1 MQEFIEFIKNSK
13 SAYHAVKEIEKK
25 LKAAGFEEIKENK
38 EWNLNAGKYYV
49 KRNDSTIAAFVIP
62 KGRDIEGFH
71 IVAAHSDSPTF
82 KVKENPEIKDK
93 YYVRINTEK
102 YGGMI
107 MNSWFDRPLSVA
119 GRVAV
124 LENDEI
130 VTKLVDIDK
139 DLMVIPSVAI
149 HMNRDTNNG
158 YKYDAQIDTIPLF
171 GGAADNANLLEKI
184 AVSNGMNKDDILG
197 HDLFLYAREEAK
209 VIGANEE
216 YILSPRLDDLQSTYI
231 AVKAICDK
239 EVTSDNY
246 INMLVVFDNEEV
258 GSGSGCGADSTFLS
272 DVLIRISENF
282 QKNHSWLCTKLAN
295 SFMISADNAHA
306 VHPNHP
312 EYADPI
318 NRPCLNNGVVI
329 KFHAGQK
336 YTTDAYSAAYMK
348 KLAMDACVPYQI
360 YTNKSN
366 IAGGSTLGNISMSHV
381 SVRSADIGF
390 PQLSMHSAVETA
402 KWMDFLEL
410 HLKRIVYLICFLV

>member
-158 YKYDAQIDTIPLF
+158 YK
-171 GGAADNANLLEKI
+171 
-184 AVSNGMNKDDILG
+184 
-197 HDLFLYAREEAK
+197 
-209 VIGANEE
+209 
-216 YILSPRLDDLQSTYI
+216 
-231 AVKAICDK
+231 
-239 EVTSDNY
+239 
-246 INMLVVFDNEEV
+246 
-258 GSGSGCGADSTFLS
+258 
-272 DVLIRISENF
+272 
-282 QKNHSWLCTKLAN
+282 
-295 SFMISADNAHA
+295 
-306 VHPNHP
+306 
-312 EYADPI
+312 
-318 NRPCLNNGVVI
+318 
-329 KFHAGQK
+329 
-336 YTTDAYSAAYMK
+336 
-348 KLAMDACVPYQI
+348 
-360 YTNKSN
+360 
-366 IAGGSTLGNISMSHV
+366 
-381 SVRSADIGF
+381 
-390 PQLSMHSAVETA
+390 
-402 KWMDFLEL
+402 
-410 HLKRIVYLICFLV
+410 

>member
-312 EYADPI
+312 EYADPT
-318 NRPCLNNGVVI
+318 NRPYINNGVVI

-402 KWMDFLEL
+402 GVKDFEYGIKLF
-410 HLKRIVYLICFLV
+410 KTFFSSTIK